1 MESNRVKLVELVH
14 ERIIH
19 PARVRNLTR
28 GLGDLLARGA
38 SLLDVGCGDGSMA
51 ALLRDQ
57 CGLSRVEGVDVLVR
71 DDVAIPVR
79 QFDGR
84 HLPWP
89 DRSWDYVMAVDVLHH
104 AVDQR
109 ALLGDML
116 RVARRA
122 VVLKDHLCET
132 AFDRCM
138 LLKMDGVGNDRHGV
152 AVPGH
157 YLSRVQWEGL
167 FGELGA
173 TVETFC
179 DRVRIYPWPLSLVFG
194 RGLHCLYCVRP
205 TDAAH

>member
-1 MESNRVKLVELVH
+1 MSLMAFIHGRV
-14 ERIIH
+14 IH
-19 PARVRNLTR
+19 PSRIQNLSR
-28 GLGDLLARGA
+28 GLGEMLLPGS
-38 SLLDVGCGDGSMA
+38 SLLDVGCGDGRLA
-51 ALLRDQ
+51 DLLRER
-57 CGLSRVEGVDVLVR
+57 CRLGVVEGADVLVR
-71 DDVAIPVR
+71 DDVATPVR

-104 AVDQR
+104 AADQR

-132 AFDRCM
+132 AFDRWM

-157 YLSRVQWEGL
+157 YLSRVQWEAL

-179 DRVRIYPWPLSLVFG
+179 DRVRIYPWPLSIVFG
-194 RGLHCLYCVRP
+194 RGLHCLYCVCP
-205 TDAAH
+205 SKAAE